1 MPAKKMWICCACVC
15 VVHRI
20 EKDYFLSCRSKK
32 EHRKFK
38 NVDTHIFYVWAKN
51 DNFFLL
57 YFPLCDCVLSLC
69 FYKMSTM
76 KENVPSSLCG
86 LHIWL
91 LHKKVSEVQ
100 VLLLLKKVQK
110 KRTRCS
116 QSLVHLSTV
125 EVHKIICSRGMIKK
139 ILVDMT
145 TPSSPKMKTSEVQ
158 QKNH

>member
-1 MPAKKMWICCACVC
+1 MSKKKCIVFSFFIFIFLIVCSPCDFKKCPQRKKMCPLPC
-15 VVHRI
+15 VVCTFGCSR
-20 EKDYFLSCRSKK
+20 
-32 EHRKFK
+32 
-38 NVDTHIFYVWAKN
+38 
-51 DNFFLL
+51 
-57 YFPLCDCVLSLC
+57 
-69 FYKMSTM
+69 
-76 KENVPSSLCG
+76 
-86 LHIWL
+86 
-91 LHKKVSEVQ
+91 KKVSEVQ
-100 VLLLLKKVQK
+100 VLLLLKKVQE